1 MMIAIV
7 SGGFDPLHKG
17 HIEYIKMA
25 REFIGPEGLLI
36 AIVNRDS
43 FLLQKKG
50 YKLLDENT
58 RLSVVQNLKAVDD
71 AYIAVDDD
79 MTVNKTLTMIASKY
93 SDSDIYFCKG
103 GDRNKDNIPEFETCQ
118 KYNIKIIDGL
128 GAKIDSS
135 SRIVENVH
143 TPAKILTAR
152 RYKTKNPFTKYLQK
166 NIEERFVV
174 YHEDWPK
181 FEAVK
186 KKWQKEG
193 YIVREYKVVEL

>member
-1 MMIAIV
+1 MQKIMVV
-7 SGGFDPLHKG
+7 SGGLDPLHKG

-25 REFIGPEGLLI
+25 REFIGPEGFLI

-58 RLSVVQNLKAVDD
+58 RQYIVQNLKDVDL
-71 AYIAVDDD
+71 ATIAIDDD
-79 MTVNKTLTMIASKY
+79 MTVNKTLEMIASNNP
-93 SDSDIYFCKG
+93 DSDIYFGKG

-143 TPAKILTAR
+143 TPAKILTA
-152 RYKTKNPFTKYLQK
+152 
-166 NIEERFVV
+166 NIR
-174 YHEDWPK
+174 
-181 FEAVK
+181 
-186 KKWQKEG
+186 
-193 YIVREYKVVEL
+193 